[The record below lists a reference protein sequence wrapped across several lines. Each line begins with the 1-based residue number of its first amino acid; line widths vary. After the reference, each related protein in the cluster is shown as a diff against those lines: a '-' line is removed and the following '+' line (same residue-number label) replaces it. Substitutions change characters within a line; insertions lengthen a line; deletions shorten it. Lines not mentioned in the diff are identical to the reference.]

1 MKSSGVGGGSAGSQ
15 AYPQKFWFA
24 ENLGKSLNTWLKI
37 APNVVWLQKMAP
49 TICIKIHEDLFFRAY
64 TKKKSSWS
72 LWEKICRQKLHK
84 NISGKFGEIRA
95 KSFAPQ
101 KFACSYT
108 WWKGIFAP
116 VALFWKSRNGNV
128 LSCLHSPASLCIPST
143 RTLFTPSCKLQC
155 VTAMN
160 IKYQRSPE
168 TEHFM
173 TAKISGKN
181 IRQRWSPF
189 WSAIRFPP
197 WHESNEETK
206 ARKHD
211 HSWAS
216 AEIFSGGATSTF
228 CLSFSNSWRSVF
240 ALTQF
245 YTEQTFVLVSMIIFN
260 ELQTL
265 WII

>member
-49 TICIKIHEDLFFRAY
+49 TICIKIHEDLFFELTPKRGLHDLCGRKFAGKSCTKTFRA
-64 TKKKSSWS
+64 S
-72 LWEKICRQKLHK
+72 LGKL
-84 NISGKFGEIRA
+84 G